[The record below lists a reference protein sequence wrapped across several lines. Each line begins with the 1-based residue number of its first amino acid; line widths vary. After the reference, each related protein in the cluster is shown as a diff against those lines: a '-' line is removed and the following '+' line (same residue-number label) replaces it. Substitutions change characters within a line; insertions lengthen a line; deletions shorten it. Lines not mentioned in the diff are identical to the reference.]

1 MKFICC
7 LLLFSSIFASND
19 FDSLQKKLNMV
30 SKGERLEILKDMV
43 AVLSKKNDTVTAL
56 KYTDILVNETKLSTK
71 VDKLKY
77 LLIAIN
83 SYKKLNKV
91 DKFIALSKETLL
103 NPENFDKAEYK
114 SIYKLITDYYYNNGE
129 YNNNINLVTLLYKA
143 NSKIN
148 SLRKEALFAR
158 SLAQNYVMLGNLD
171 SALSYGNN
179 NLIYREKLKD
189 TASLGHAYNLLGVI
203 NWKKGDL
210 YNAYINYLK
219 AENYCKMGKDT
230 ATLLLTYNNLALVF
244 QRLKYYQKAVENIK
258 QGLSLAKKIKYSFG
272 IAYSYKRLADLYL
285 ELKRFDE
292 AKQNLDSSIVYANI
306 INRKIM
312 LIDIYYL
319 LGKIYQAE
327 GKYDEALSRYNIG
340 LNSKDKILDKFIV
353 ALLLS
358 RRSEIFIIKKNYDL
372 ALKDAEEALEL
383 STDNRYTVI
392 QRDNY
397 FNMYKIYKAKGNYEI
412 AINYLEKYNE
422 IKERILNESIIN
434 LINERDIKST
444 IEKSNE
450 ISRRLKKENELQK
463 TIIKDKQVINTFYAI
478 ILFIIVIALII
489 IAYQLIKVRKLNK
502 EIELKNQNLNSVN
515 NELTE
520 KNKQLDLSNQT
531 KHKLFSIIA
540 HDLKNPFFSI
550 LGFASII
557 KDKTSK
563 GEIDEIKEPTEI
575 LLSSSMALVEMID
588 NLSKWA
594 KLQQDEITPN
604 FTCFDIKEEINN
616 IIKLNSANIKLK
628 NIDIKTNIAEDC
640 IINADKEMIITIIRN
655 LLSNAIKYTPKDGN
669 ITISFSKTNSEW
681 IISVKDSGK
690 GISKELI
697 ERILG
702 NEKISSVEGTNNE
715 KGTGIGLSI
724 TKDFIS
730 AQNGKLIIKEFEGK
744 GTEFTVKL
752 PVIGE
757 RVN

>member
-1 MKFICC
+1 MKFLCC
-7 LLLFSSIFASND
+7 LLFFSSIFATND
-19 FDSLQKKLNMV
+19 FDSLQKKLNVV

-43 AVLSKKNDTVTAL
+43 AVLSKKNDTVNAL

-219 AENYCKMGKDT
+219 AENYCQLGKDT

-306 INRKIM
+306 INRKNM

-397 FNMYKIYKAKGNYEI
+397 FKMYKIYKAKGNYEI

-422 IKERILNESIIN
+422 IKEKILNESIIN

-450 ISRRLKKENELQK
+450 ISKRLKKENELQK
-463 TIIKDKQVINTFYAI
+463 TIIKNKQVINTFYAI
-478 ILFIIVIALII
+478 ILFIIGIALII
-489 IAYQLIKVRKLNK
+489 IVYQLIKVRKLNK

-588 NLSKWA
+588 NLSNWA

-604 FTCFDIKEEINN
+604 LTYFDIKEEINN

-628 NIDIKTNIAEDC
+628 NIDIKTNIAQDS
-640 IINADKEMIITIIRN
+640 IIYADKEMIITIIRN
-655 LLSNAIKYTPKDGN
+655 LLSNAIKYTPKEGN

-697 ERILG
+697 EKILA
-702 NEKISSVEGTNNE
+702 NEKISSVDGTNNE

-724 TKDFIS
+724 SKDFIA
-730 AQNGKLIIKEFEGK
+730 AQNGKLIIKEIEGT
-744 GTEFTVKL
+744 GTEFTVKM

-757 RVN
+757 SVN